1 MPIRSAIACA
11 FFVPKLRDHFPAF
24 HSNLFFFKE
33 KKQRISSAIRAK
45 NNRMKT
51 ILFIIQKEFKQIFRD
66 KSMLQLIFILPILQL
81 LILSNAATFDVK
93 NISITFVDNDQSRD
107 SRDLINAFKASSYF
121 KVTEPFY
128 SEKEAVEEMQKGKT
142 DIIVTIPIHF
152 NRYLRKEQKA
162 SVSVSINAIDAATAG
177 VENVYVTQI
186 LNTYNQNIQ
195 MQSKYFSENKE
206 VTQNIMVIP
215 SFWYNNT
222 LNYKTFMVPG
232 ILVLL
237 VTMLTLFLSSMNIV
251 REKELGT
258 LEQINV
264 TPIKKYQF
272 IIGKLFPFWILG
284 LVILT
289 VGLLIAKLVFNVPM
303 LGSIFLVYGFTSVY
317 LLLILGFGLYISN
330 HTETQQQAMFIAWFF
345 MVIFILMS
353 GLFTPIESM
362 PKWAQN
368 LTLLNPI
375 RYFVEFIRM
384 VLLKGSGISEVLPN
398 LLIVSGFAVFVNGMA
413 VWSYKKSN

>member
-1 MPIRSAIACA
+1 
-11 FFVPKLRDHFPAF
+11 
-24 HSNLFFFKE
+24 
-33 KKQRISSAIRAK
+33 
-45 NNRMKT
+45 MKT

-93 NISITFVDNDQSRD
+93 NIAITFVDNNQSRE
-107 SRDLINAFKASSYF
+107 SRELISAFDASTYFNVTESYF
-121 KVTEPFY
+121 
-128 SEKEAVEEMQKGKT
+128 SENKAIEEMQKGKT
-142 DIIVTIPIHF
+142 DIIVNIPVNF
-152 NRYLRKEQKA
+152 NRNLQKDKKGSI
-162 SVSVSINAIDAATAG
+162 SVNINAIDAATAG

-186 LNTYNQNIQ
+186 VSAYNKNIQ
-195 MQSKYFSENKE
+195 IQSKYISENKE
-206 VTQNIMVIP
+206 VEQNIMVIP

-272 IIGKLFPFWILG
+272 IIGKLFPFWVLG

-289 VGLLIAKLVFNVPM
+289 VGLIISKVVFNVPM
-303 LGSIFLVYGFTSVY
+303 LGNILLVYGFTSIY
-317 LLLILGFGLYISN
+317 LLLILGFGLFISN

-368 LTLLNPI
+368 ITLLNPI
-375 RYFVEFIRM
+375 RYYVEFIRM
-384 VLLKGSGISEVLPN
+384 VLLKGSGFVEVLNN
-398 LLIVSGFAVFVNGMA
+398 LLIIFGFAVVVNGLA
-413 VWSYKKSN
+413 VWSYNAESRI